1 MYIFKIK
8 IVLSFISIFL
18 FSTYQ
23 AQLLWKISGQNLSKE
38 SYLFGTIHLVPKE
51 KFVVKESIDNAFN
64 SSEILAL
71 EIDLNMSLSDKINAA
86 REMILPSN
94 KKLSDYMSEEEFV
107 KLKSYCRDTLHIS
120 KGKFNRYLRLKPFFF
135 SAVLVQESIG
145 KSKGYDTYFQ
155 KMANKKKIPLVG
167 LEKLE
172 DQLSLVNKLDML
184 EQIDA
189 LKESSSAELNEY
201 YEMLD
206 VYMKEDLNALEKLI
220 NNSESMDENFK
231 ENFLINRN
239 KNWIPV
245 IENLVQK
252 KSSFIAVGAAHLLGD
267 EGIIQLLKY
276 KGYILTPILE

>member
-1 MYIFKIK
+1 MKLL
-8 IVLSFISIFL
+8 LSFISIFL

-38 SYLFGTIHLVPKE
+38 SYLYGTIHLVPKE
-51 KFVVKESIDNAFN
+51 KFIVKKSIDKAFN
-64 SSEILAL
+64 LSEILAL
-71 EIDLNMSLSDKINAA
+71 EIDLNMSLKDKINAA
-86 REMILPSN
+86 REMILPNN
-94 KKLSDYMSEEEFV
+94 KKLSDYMSVEEFV

-155 KMANKKKIPLVG
+155 KMANKKKMPLVG

-172 DQLSLVNKLDML
+172 DQLSLVNKLDMQ

-206 VYMKEDLNALEKLI
+206 LYMKEDIITLEKLI

-239 KNWIPV
+239 KNWMPV

-252 KSSFIAVGAAHLLGD
+252 KSSFIAVGAAHLLGE
-267 EGIIQLLKY
+267 EGVIQLLKN

>member
-1 MYIFKIK
+1 MKI
-8 IVLSFISIFL
+8 ILSFTSIFL

-23 AQLLWKISGQNLSKE
+23 AQLLWKISGQNLRKE
-38 SYLFGTIHLVPKE
+38 SYLYGTIHLVPKE
-51 KFVVKESIDNAFN
+51 KFVVKKSIDRAFN
-64 SSEILAL
+64 TSEILAL

-86 REMILPSN
+86 REMILPNN
-94 KKLSDYMSEEEFV
+94 KKLSDYMSEEEFN

-120 KGKFNRYLRLKPFFF
+120 KSKFNRYLRLKPFFF

-155 KMANKKKIPLVG
+155 KKANKKKIPLAG

-172 DQLSLVNKLDML
+172 DQLSLVNKLDMQ

-189 LKESSSAELNEY
+189 LKESSSAELREY

-206 VYMKEDLNALEKLI
+206 LYLKEDINALEKLI
-220 NNSESMDENFK
+220 INSESMDENFK
-231 ENFLINRN
+231 ENFLIKRN

-245 IENLVQK
+245 IEKLVQN
-252 KSSFIAVGAAHLLGD
+252 KSSFIAVGAAHLLGE
-267 EGIIQLLKY
+267 EGVIQLLKN
-276 KGYILTPILE
+276 KGYTLTPVLE

>member
-1 MYIFKIK
+1 MKLL
-8 IVLSFISIFL
+8 LSFISIFL

-38 SYLFGTIHLVPKE
+38 SYLYGTIHLVPKE
-51 KFVVKESIDNAFN
+51 KFVVKKSIDKAFN
-64 SSEILAL
+64 LSEILAL
-71 EIDLNMSLSDKINAA
+71 EIDLNMSLKDKINAA
-86 REMILPSN
+86 REMILPNN
-94 KKLSDYMSEEEFV
+94 KKLSDYMSVEEFV

-155 KMANKKKIPLVG
+155 KMANKKKMPLVG

-172 DQLSLVNKLDML
+172 DQLSLVNKLDMQ

-206 VYMKEDLNALEKLI
+206 LYMKEDIITLEKLI

-239 KNWIPV
+239 KNWMPV

-252 KSSFIAVGAAHLLGD
+252 KSSFIAVGAAHLLGE
-267 EGIIQLLKY
+267 EGVIQLLKN